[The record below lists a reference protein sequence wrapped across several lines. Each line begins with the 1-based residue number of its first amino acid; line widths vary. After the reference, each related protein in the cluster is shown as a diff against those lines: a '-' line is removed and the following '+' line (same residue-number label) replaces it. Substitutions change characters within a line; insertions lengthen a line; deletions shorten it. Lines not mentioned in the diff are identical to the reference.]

1 LDGEALAVLIRVIA
15 WLSPV
20 FLIGTESL
28 RVGADGGRAS
38 GAALTEKYL
47 MVIWQYVT

>member
-1 LDGEALAVLIRVIA
+1 MDREALAVLTRVIA

-28 RVGADGGRAS
+28 RVGADGGRAN

-47 MVIWQYVT
+47 MVIRQYVT